1 MNFIVMVCFMKY
13 VILCNSGIESWLHGF
28 QSNPEKKKI
37 EDLPVFTSNLIGIDV
52 SALFGIVIMVIFVM
66 I

>member
-1 MNFIVMVCFMKY
+1 M
-13 VILCNSGIESWLHGF
+13 GF
-28 QSNPEKKKI
+28 KVTQKKKI
-37 EDLPVFTSNLIGIDV
+37 EDLFTSNLIGIDV